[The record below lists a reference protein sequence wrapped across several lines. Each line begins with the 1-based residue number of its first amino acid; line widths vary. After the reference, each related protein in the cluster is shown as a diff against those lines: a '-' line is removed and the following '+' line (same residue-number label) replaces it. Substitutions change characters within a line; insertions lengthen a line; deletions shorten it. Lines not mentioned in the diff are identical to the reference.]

1 MDHEP
6 RLKGRGNLLPGGAVV
21 SSAANHMLVW
31 MVIVLLTASPVISA
45 GASPLATSNK
55 TTAVKP
61 AIPGKA
67 AVPASGNKARPA
79 PVPPSKP
86 YLAVDSAYLKDGRLQ
101 ILIRNTTAT
110 ALTPALVREG
120 KVQVRQGSK
129 AVIVPL
135 TKLRPQKGA
144 SHTWHLDTGLALQ
157 PGQPVIVSLL
167 NVPGDRVKQIRPS
180 AARPSAPAAGVAM
193 QRPVPPPP
201 PKPVPRR
208 LDMNQSEMVGMRPVD
223 SLAARRVLPF
233 AVVAP
238 STGSVWQRCS
248 IQTISWKQPEAMG
261 DSPTIKLVQG
271 SYEYPVGYHSAAFDA
286 STETFSVRLHVP
298 GDIPVGEGARI
309 SVTGISDG
317 PASTAWSAPFT
328 IEANRL
334 EAIRLD
340 SPSGGE
346 AWPLETAHR
355 IAWTVEGP
363 IDRRTL
369 WELDLIRDG
378 RVLVTYP
385 NGSMPGLMVHPES
398 GTCSFNWYIHP
409 AFELG
414 SDYTLRIRAV
424 GTSLSDACDR
434 PFSIVGRRA
443 GVDLRITTGPKSY
456 DEYAATPGWRFDV
469 PYTVYNAGADPT
481 PPYEVAVYL
490 SADTGLSPDDMRLT
504 TVRHTHNPD
513 SPHRPYIGGTFVTLP
528 ETIATD
534 RRYYLI
540 CAVDWNDRVAEWDER
555 NNDSSH
561 YGTGF
566 TPPPSIFVHSR
577 GTATRDLA
585 ARQVQVVPSG
595 GNRYRLIWNYDRID
609 FVFPCDSY
617 TYEVR
622 LEVTEPTGADRVLHA
637 ETVTAPGRS
646 GGVNRLGGSGH
657 LVYACPTAEDGTPLP
672 GRYTFRLSVDSGG
685 RVDELVET
693 NNTLDY
699 VYEVPAE

>member
-1 MDHEP
+1 MDHKP
-6 RLKGRGNLLPGGAVV
+6 RPECRGNLLQRGAVG
-21 SSAANHMLVW
+21 SSAGNGRLVR
-31 MVIVLLTASPVISA
+31 VAIVLLVASAVILT
-45 GASPLATSNK
+45 GASPFPTPTK
-55 TTAVKP
+55 TIDAKP

-67 AVPASGNKARPA
+67 AAPASGKKALPA
-79 PVPPSKP
+79 PVPPSQP
-86 YLAVDSAYLKDGRLQ
+86 YLAIDKAYLKDGRLH
-101 ILIRNTTAT
+101 IVIRNTTGR

-120 KVQVRQGSK
+120 NVQIRQGGKS
-129 AVIVPL
+129 VIVPL
-135 TKLRPQKGA
+135 AKMQPQKGA
-144 SHTWHLDTGLALQ
+144 HNTWRLDTGLAL
-157 PGQPVIVSLL
+157 PAGQPVIVSLQ
-167 NVPGDRVKQIRPS
+167 NVPGDTRKQLRPS
-180 AARPSAPAAGVAM
+180 ATTVGASM
-193 QRPVPPPP
+193 QRPLPQAP

-208 LDMNQSEMVGMRPVD
+208 LDRDRTAMVGVRPVE
-223 SLAARRVLPF
+223 SLTAQRVLSF
-233 AVVAP
+233 AVASP
-238 STGSVWQRCS
+238 STGSVWPRCS
-248 IQTISWKQPEAMG
+248 IQTIRWKQPEAMG
-261 DSPTIKLVQG
+261 DHPTIKLVQG
-271 SYEYPVGYHSAAFDA
+271 SYEYPVGYHGAAFDA
-286 STETFSVRLHVP
+286 STEMFSVRLHVP

-309 SVTGISDG
+309 SVTGFSDG

-334 EAIRLD
+334 DAIRLD
-340 SPSGGE
+340 SPNGGE

-355 IAWTVEGP
+355 IAWAVEGP
-363 IDRRTL
+363 IDNRTL
-369 WELDLIRDG
+369 WELDLIKDG

-385 NGSMPGLMVHPES
+385 NRSMPGLMVHPES
-398 GTCSFNWYIHP
+398 GICSFNWYVNS
-409 AFELG
+409 AFEPG
-414 SDYTLRIRAV
+414 SDYTLRIRPV
-424 GTSLSDACDR
+424 GTSLSDASDR

-443 GVDLRITTGPKSY
+443 GVDLRITTSPKNY
-456 DEYAATPGWRFDV
+456 DEYAATPGWRFNV

-481 PPYEVAVYL
+481 PPFEVAVYL
-490 SADTGLSPDDMRLT
+490 SEDTGLGSDDMRLT

-513 SPHRPYIGGTFVTLP
+513 SPHRPYIGSTFVTLP
-528 ETIATD
+528 ETIATG

-540 CAVDWNDRVAEWDER
+540 CAVDWNDQVTEWDER

-566 TPPPSIFVHSR
+566 SPPPSIFVHPRS
-577 GTATRDLA
+577 TASRDLA
-585 ARQVQVVPSG
+585 ARQIQVVPSG

-622 LEVTEPTGADRVLHA
+622 LEVTEPTGAGRVLHA

-657 LVYACPTAEDGTPLP
+657 FVYDCPTAEDGTPLP
-672 GRYTFRLSVDSGG
+672 GRYTFRLTLDSGG